1 MSRDIKSVC
10 VYCGASQKVDET
22 YVAAIEELGRRLATS
37 GKTVVY
43 GGGSVG
49 TMGALARSAFDAGG
63 HVIGIIPEHI
73 ISREGQEYEI
83 SELHVVDSM
92 HTRKMMMVEKSDAFI
107 SMPGGMGTLDETFE
121 ILTWKYLGLH
131 DKPVVLGNI
140 NGYWDPLLDLLDNM
154 IAEKY
159 TPEYHR
165 DLFVKADTINEIT
178 DYIDKFDLSGHEN
191 LKTEKM

>member
-1 MSRDIKSVC
+1 MTKKISSVC
-10 VYCGASQKVDET
+10 VYCGASQKVDDS
-22 YVAAIEELGRRLATS
+22 YVSAIQDLGRRLAE
-37 GKTVVY
+37 GNKTVVY

-92 HTRKMMMVEKSDAFI
+92 HTRKMMMVEKSDAFV
-107 SMPGGMGTLDETFE
+107 SMPGGLGTLDETFE

-140 NGYWDPLLDLLDNM
+140 NGYWDPLLEMLDNM

-159 TPEYHR
+159 SPAHHR
-165 DLFVKADTINEIT
+165 DLFYKADTIDDIVEHLEM
-178 DYIDKFDLSGHEN
+178 FDLSGHES
-191 LKTEKM
+191 LKIDKM